1 MAIAKNRRNKQ
12 LPKPA
17 IRRPIKVRVR
27 FKRGTKKYSR
37 KSTRKFRKRNTKT
50 APAVLKPPTLPLNI
64 DFYNVVDG
72 VYTSYWAGKLI
83 STLQRDGKKKTI
95 AKYFYKAAGILK
107 LSLGTSPLL
116 LLLETL
122 DKIKPTFRLRNRIVR
137 RSIIKEY
144 PIVVL
149 RPRQL
154 ILAVHWLK
162 EEIRTSSGVFGA
174 SLGTEIAGKLLEF
187 KLSPRKN
194 NLVKKRNEYTGRT
207 IKAQFNIRY
216 NFK

>member
-72 VYTSYWAGKLI
+72 VYTSY
-83 STLQRDGKKKTI
+83 
-95 AKYFYKAAGILK
+95 
-107 LSLGTSPLL
+107 
-116 LLLETL
+116 
-122 DKIKPTFRLRNRIVR
+122 
-137 RSIIKEY
+137 
-144 PIVVL
+144 
-149 RPRQL
+149 
-154 ILAVHWLK
+154 
-162 EEIRTSSGVFGA
+162 
-174 SLGTEIAGKLLEF
+174 
-187 KLSPRKN
+187 
-194 NLVKKRNEYTGRT
+194 
-207 IKAQFNIRY
+207 
-216 NFK
+216 